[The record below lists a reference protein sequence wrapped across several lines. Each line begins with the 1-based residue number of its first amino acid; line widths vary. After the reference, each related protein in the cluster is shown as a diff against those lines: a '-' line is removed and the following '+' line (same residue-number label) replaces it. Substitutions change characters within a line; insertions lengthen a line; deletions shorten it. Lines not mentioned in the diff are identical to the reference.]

1 MTQLEQLQSALA
13 YVLRTDLS
21 RRSRARWAGYRSPA
35 AALQI
40 DGEKEKKPNHQIE
53 NAEPQIP
60 RVLLLLFET
69 TSYRILPPR
78 TIAGRKMR
86 AKLVIS
92 HRLAPT
98 NVVLNTQ
105 LRARPCASAAIGP
118 ASARGND

>member
-40 DGEKEKKPNHQIE
+40 DGEKEK